1 LEVKPTKLVKG
12 QGLARLLA
20 ESNFRALGMNNAQEE
35 EGCIDMNEIDDQII
49 ENKIEDKFISSD
61 WYKDIVTYLLTLKCP
76 DELSASK
83 ARTLK
88 LHAVKYCISEKKL
101 YWKDPLGFLL
111 FCLVESETEEV
122 INQFHEGVCGG
133 HHAWR
138 ATTYK
143 ILRVGYYWP
152 KLFPD
157 VNAKVRACNPC
168 QFFTGKQKLPA
179 MPLVLVKI
187 EAPFQQWGLDFIGEI
202 NPHSSAQHRWIL
214 TATDYF
220 TKWVEAIPT
229 RKAIDSVVI
238 EFLEENILA
247 RFGCP
252 RKIVTDNAQAFKSMA
267 MISFCKKYNIV
278 LGHST
283 TYYPQGN
290 GLDESSNKSLINIIK
305 KVLKENKISW
315 HLHLKY
321 ALWANRIGTKK
332 SIGTSP
338 FQMVYGTDVVLP
350 INLAL
355 PVMKLW
361 QDEKEEPNPLTRR
374 INQLIEVQQHRD
386 VIDEKLQKY
395 QDNMK
400 LLFDRKAKNINF
412 LPRDL
417 VLRWDARKEDSG
429 KNSKFDHIWYGPF
442 KISSSEGNNS
452 FLLEN
457 LDGKILNAPVNARF
471 LKHYME

>member
-1 LEVKPTKLVKG
+1 
-12 QGLARLLA
+12 
-20 ESNFRALGMNNAQEE
+20 M
-35 EGCIDMNEIDDQII
+35 
-49 ENKIEDKFISSD
+49 
-61 WYKDIVTYLLTLKCP
+61 
-76 DELSASK
+76 
-83 ARTLK
+83 
-88 LHAVKYCISEKKL
+88 
-101 YWKDPLGFLL
+101 
-111 FCLVESETEEV
+111 
-122 INQFHEGVCGG
+122 
-133 HHAWR
+133 
-138 ATTYK
+138 
-143 ILRVGYYWP
+143 
-152 KLFPD
+152 FPD

-168 QFFTGKQKLPA
+168 QFFTRKQKLLA
-179 MPLVLVKI
+179 MPLVPIKTK
-187 EAPFQQWGLDFIGEI
+187 APFQQWGLDFIGEI
-202 NPHSSAQHRWIL
+202 NPHPSAQHRWIL

-220 TKWVEAIPT
+220 TMWVEAIPT

-252 RKIVTDNAQAFKSMA
+252 IKIVTDNAQAFKSMA
-267 MISFCKKYNIV
+267 MINFCQKYNIV

-290 GLDESSNKSLINIIK
+290 DLAESSNKSLINIIK
-305 KVLKENKISW
+305 KVLNENKRSW

-338 FQMVYGTDVVLP
+338 FQMVYGTYVVLP

-412 LPRDL
+412 LPGDL

-429 KNSKFDHIWYGPF
+429 
-442 KISSSEGNNS
+442 
-452 FLLEN
+452 
-457 LDGKILNAPVNARF
+457 
-471 LKHYME
+471 